1 MYDLHQNLVLDSV
14 GPGSIHVSKDD
25 KKRGRKKIEKENDN
39 EKFEWWCN
47 LWAINYYIY
56 RFSLLYYIFILIR
69 QKCESNMKKRV
80 SPN

>member
-39 EKFEWWCN
+39 EKFE
-47 LWAINYYIY
+47 
-56 RFSLLYYIFILIR
+56 
-69 QKCESNMKKRV
+69 
-80 SPN
+80 